1 MDEGKPPI
9 PPAGAPEARLQ
20 ARFDSPDLQPIAD
33 HLVNIAEQLRML
45 KLNGS
50 TEAPSLPPNQGT
62 MARAVP
68 ALKGGVSPIE
78 IARYTYLMR
87 RTRNAI
93 FGSPDMFGE
102 PAWDIPLDLY
112 IAYAEN
118 KPVSV
123 SSACIGSASPP
134 TTGLRWLGVLADKYR
149 SGTPPKFT
157 AEQLTALIAL
167 ACERPEALGLPVNRP
182 TPAEL
187 AREAVKRGIVESI
200 SPRHLD
206 RILKRG

>member
-1 MDEGKPPI
+1 MDEGKPPV
-9 PPAGAPEARLQ
+9 PPAGAPDARLQ
-20 ARFDSPDLQPIAD
+20 ARFDNPDLLPIAD
-33 HLVNIAEQLRML
+33 HLVNIAEQLRMF
-45 KLNGS
+45 KLNG
-50 TEAPSLPPNQGT
+50 TTQAPSRNPNEGT
-62 MARAVP
+62 ITRAVP

-102 PAWDIPLDLY
+102 PAWDILLDLY

-134 TTGLRWLGVLADKYR
+134 TTGLRWLGVLADNGFVLR
-149 SGTPPKFT
+149 
-157 AEQLTALIAL
+157 EHD
-167 ACERPEALGLPVNRP
+167 PEDQRRVL
-182 TPAEL
+182 
-187 AREAVKRGIVESI
+187 VKLSQKGIDAMNTYFDSAI
-200 SPRHLD
+200 QRAG
-206 RILKRG
+206 RT